1 MDKRGKMAIAAFTT
15 RKTILIRRVSTMRL
29 LPKHSCTSNN
39 YKCRIAISSMTRMRM
54 RIIIKGSKSKS
65 EMMRMRTIWKARIK
79 KTTRCKCRS
88 TLT

>member
-29 LPKHSCTSNN
+29 LPRHSCTSNS

-54 RIIIKGSKSKS
+54 RIIIKGSKS
-65 EMMRMRTIWKARIK
+65 EMTRMRTIWKARIK
-79 KTTRCKCRS
+79 KTTRCKCRF